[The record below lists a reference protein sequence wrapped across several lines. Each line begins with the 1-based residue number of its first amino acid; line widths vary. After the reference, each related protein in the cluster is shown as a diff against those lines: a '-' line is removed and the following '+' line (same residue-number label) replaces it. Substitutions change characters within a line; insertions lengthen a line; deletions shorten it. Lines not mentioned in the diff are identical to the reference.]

1 VTPRERFLETMRFG
15 RPERPPRFDEG
26 VQEDTVTEWE
36 SQGLPKGANLAE
48 MFGYDRRED
57 VPVDIGPRPWFEGV
71 PKDRK
76 DLEEFRK
83 RLDPDD
89 PGRFPKD
96 WADKAKAWKGRGH
109 VLQMNVQRG
118 FFLTMG
124 VGDWAGF
131 DRLMDLFAD
140 DPGLIE
146 EWMGA
151 VGTLSARL
159 AARVL
164 SDVVPD
170 IAVISEPIAST
181 AGPMLSP
188 RMYSRFALAAY
199 RPVIRTLRDGGVPV
213 VCVTT
218 WANARPLLKS
228 MVEAGIN
235 CLMANEDQSGEM
247 DYRAV
252 RKEFGRDLRL
262 IGGIDVDAILAGEKA
277 ILGEFEGKVKPLIAG
292 GGYVPL
298 ADGRIRANCPLA
310 NYSFYRKN
318 LLAGDTGR

>member
-1 VTPRERFLETMRFG
+1 MRPG
-15 RPERPPRFDEG
+15 RPDRFPRFDEG
-26 VQEDTVTEWE
+26 VQEDTVAEWE
-36 SQGLPKGANLAE
+36 RQGLPKGANLAE
-48 MFGYDRRED
+48 LFGYDRRED

-96 WADKAKAWKGRGH
+96 WADKAEAWKGRGH

-131 DRLMDLFAD
+131 DRLMDLMAD

-188 RMYSRFALAAY
+188 RMYSRFAIPAY
-199 RPVIRTLRDGGVPV
+199 RPMIRALRDGGVPV
-213 VCVTT
+213 VTVTT
-218 WANARPLLKS
+218 WANTRPLLRPL
-228 MVEAGIN
+228 VDAGVN
-235 CLMANEDQSGEM
+235 CLMANEDNSGAM
-247 DYRAV
+247 DYRSIRA
-252 RKEFGRDLRL
+252 EFGRNLGL
-262 IGGIDVDAILAGEKA
+262 IGGVDVDAILAGEGP
-277 ILGEFEGKVKPLIAG
+277 IMRELDGKVKPLLAE

-298 ADGRIRANCPLA
+298 ADGRIRANCPLS
-310 NYSFYRKN
+310 NYSFYRKK
-318 LLAGDTGR
+318 LLAGDTGG